1 MIKDKDDCVCYVSK
15 SGKNLN
21 AKIPTKYLSAIG
33 RGDKVKITVIEK
45 ATIDEEKLLSTIQ
58 RAVNKPNGEKF
69 KGNILGYPVEIP
81 LSKILKYIPKTKVKK
96 LLCEAIAK

>member
-1 MIKDKDDCVCYVSK
+1 MKNDCVVFVSK

-21 AKIPTKYLSAIG
+21 AKIPTKYMDSIG

-45 ATIDEEKLLSTIQ
+45 APIVDKEKLLPII
-58 RAVNKPNGEKF
+58 RKVINKPNGEKL
-69 KGNILGYPVEIP
+69 KGNILGYPVEIS
-81 LSKILKYIPKTKVKK
+81 LAKILKYIPKTKVEK

>member
-1 MIKDKDDCVCYVSK
+1 MLKDEITCFVSK

-21 AKIPTKYLSAIG
+21 ARIPDKFKEAIG

-45 ATIDEEKLLSTIQ
+45 AAIDEEKLLYTIKK
-58 RAVNKPNGEKF
+58 VISKPNGEKF

-81 LSKILKYIPKTKVKK
+81 LTKILKYIPKTKVEK
-96 LLCEAIAK
+96 LLYEAIAK